1 MEQMDL
7 YDTQEALPLKERI
20 KESAKQ
26 IVEDLHEEHGIP
38 SPGYLKLLRD
48 IAGRKQSQSQG
59 QEQSKGHSR
68 GF

>member
-20 KESAKQ
+20 QEAAKQ
-26 IVEDLHEEHGIP
+26 IVEDLHDEHGIP

-48 IAGRKQSQSQG
+48 IAGRSQG
-59 QEQSKGHSR
+59 QGQSRGHSR